1 MSNRVGIGYDAHRL
15 ESGHDLWI
23 GGIHIDH
30 DKGLVGHSDG
40 DVLIHAIVDSLL
52 GAASLGD
59 IGSHFPSS
67 DSRYRG
73 VSSLIFLEHATRL
86 LGEKGWRIVNVD
98 ATIVAEKPA
107 LSPFKSA
114 MQRAIA
120 HGLGVLP
127 SVINIK
133 ATTTDGMG
141 FSGMGEGISSYA
153 IASIG

>member
-1 MSNRVGIGYDAHRL
+1 M
-15 ESGHDLWI
+15 
-23 GGIHIDH
+23 
-30 DKGLVGHSDG
+30 
-40 DVLIHAIVDSLL
+40 
-52 GAASLGD
+52 
-59 IGSHFPSS
+59 
-67 DSRYRG
+67 
-73 VSSLIFLEHATRL
+73 
-86 LGEKGWRIVNVD
+86 D

-107 LSPFKSA
+107 LAPYKSA

>member
-15 ESGHDLWI
+15 ESGLDLWI

-86 LGEKGWRIVNVD
+86 LGENGWHIVNVD

-107 LSPFKSA
+107 LAPFRSA

-120 HGLGVLP
+120 DGLDVLP
-127 SVINIK
+127 SVVNIK

-141 FSGMGEGISSYA
+141 FSGIGEGISSYA